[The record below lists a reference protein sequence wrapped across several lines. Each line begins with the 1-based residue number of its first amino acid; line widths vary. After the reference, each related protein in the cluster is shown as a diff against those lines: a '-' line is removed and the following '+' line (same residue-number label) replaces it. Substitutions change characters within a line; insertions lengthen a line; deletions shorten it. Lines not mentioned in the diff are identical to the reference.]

1 MPLKHTLLG
10 LLILHPRSGYAL
22 YRRVEQVT
30 FLLESASLR
39 RIYPTLKQ
47 MAEDGLVEYRVEPQE
62 GKPDSKIYS
71 VTDRG
76 EAEFLAWLRQP
87 PEEDPHSLYLSFSRV
102 FFYGML
108 DKGTLL
114 VRLQDLLATRRQ
126 RLQALQDAAIDP
138 PLGPCRD
145 IVDEE
150 RVTAVWNLMLDY
162 GRQDIATQ
170 IEWLEETIQDIGK
183 NF

>member
-1 MPLKHTLLG
+1 MALKHTLLG

-22 YRRVEQVT
+22 YRRIEQAT
-30 FLLESASLR
+30 FLLESATLR

-47 MAEDGLVEYRVEPQE
+47 MAEDGLVKYQVEPQE
-62 GKPDSKIYS
+62 GKPDRKVYS
-71 VTDRG
+71 VTDHG

-87 PEEDPHSLYLSFSRV
+87 PDGDPHSLYLSFSRV

-108 DKGTLL
+108 DKNTLS

-126 RLQALQDAAIDP
+126 RLQALQEAEIAP

-150 RVTAVWNLMLDY
+150 RVTQVWNLMLEY
-162 GRQDIATQ
+162 GRRDIATQ